1 MAEERPNKRPRTA
14 SPPPIASTSTLPR
27 PQESTNNAS
36 QPSQP
41 ILTDDELREIEEKS
55 LEEKW
60 RIYEMIQEE
69 YHDSSFPPFPFLPP
83 SPSSSSLNPKPFSNC
98 SKNSNQRTPSRLSK
112 NFHPLTRTRYR
123 TNLFRILVE
132 TNSHFLPL
140 IKPLENPFP
149 TIPLDQDHTNSKTE
163 RRNQRSKENFRG

>member
-1 MAEERPNKRPRTA
+1 MTEERPNKRPRTT
-14 SPPPIASTSTLPR
+14 SPPPIASTSTLPQ
-27 PQESTNNAS
+27 PQESINNAS
-36 QPSQP
+36 TSSLPQPSEP
-41 ILTDDELREIEEKS
+41 ILTDEELREIEEKS

-69 YHDSSFPPFPFLPP
+69 YHDSSFPSSPP
-83 SPSSSSLNPKPFSNC
+83 PSSSSLNPEPFQNC
-98 SKNSNQRTPSRLSK
+98 QNNSNQRTASRLSK

-132 TNSHFLPL
+132 TNSHFPSLRA
-140 IKPLENPFP
+140 IQNSFP
-149 TIPLDQDHTNSKTE
+149 IPLNQDRAIPKTE